1 MKQRAQTKRLT
12 ARERRFREPR
22 FATLSRDLARA
33 DVPASVV
40 IVECDG
46 ADLTDECEVERIV
59 REMLAV
65 PLDKSILLSFLIG
78 YDPRS
83 RTKRALSEDEQELYR
98 LQMLLNSRFHGQR
111 FDWLGQGM
119 VSKLIRESIRAEAWN
134 PFRDRK
140 TEA

>member
-1 MKQRAQTKRLT
+1 MRAMSTHKRLT

-40 IVECDG
+40 IVECDS

-83 RTKRALSEDEQELYR
+83 RNCRPLSDDEQELYR
-98 LQMLLNSRFHGQR
+98 LQMLLNSRYHGQR

-119 VSKLIRESIRAEAWN
+119 VSKMIRESIRTEAWN
-134 PFRDRK
+134 PFRNHK
-140 TEA
+140 TEI